1 MIELKDHS
9 DRDEEESSDEDI
21 LLELDQTEI
30 EVYKKVDH
38 HFTSTQVISEQT
50 QKPNTIFAC
59 SFNNCDKTFTKLGN
73 IRNHIIAHLNIKP
86 FVCMKCKGCFTQKG
100 NLVKHLIQKHS
111 VRVCLGKNK

>member
-38 HFTSTQVISEQT
+38 HFTST
-50 QKPNTIFAC
+50 
-59 SFNNCDKTFTKLGN
+59 
-73 IRNHIIAHLNIKP
+73 
-86 FVCMKCKGCFTQKG
+86 
-100 NLVKHLIQKHS
+100 
-111 VRVCLGKNK
+111 